1 MAEEET
7 EPAEAPEQIP
17 EATAKPGGMFR
28 DLLEGSFPELYEEPK
43 PEPEAGEGEGEDGGD
58 GDGAPPP
65 EGDPPAEGEEGA
77 EPEVDE
83 YQERIDAIRTQV
95 RPITRVNPHPTSPAV
110 RRAGQTERSSRT
122 HPSRTDTDPP
132 STAHPP
138 TF

>member
-43 PEPEAGEGEGEDGGD
+43 PEPEAGEGGGEDGGG

-83 YQERIDAIRTQV
+83 YQERIDASRTPV
-95 RPITRVNPHPTSPAV
+95 RPSTRVNPPPTSPAV
-110 RRAGQTERSSRT
+110 RRAG
-122 HPSRTDTDPP
+122 
-132 STAHPP
+132 
-138 TF
+138 

>member
-7 EPAEAPEQIP
+7 EPAEAPEHIP

-58 GDGAPPP
+58 GAPPP

-83 YQERIDAIRTQV
+83 YQERIDAIRT
-95 RPITRVNPHPTSPAV
+95 
-110 RRAGQTERSSRT
+110 
-122 HPSRTDTDPP
+122 
-132 STAHPP
+132 
-138 TF
+138 